1 MDLTSEVSVMRQGE
15 MVGHKKTES
24 TNKEDL
30 AEMMVGRSVLLRI
43 NKSATKPGNAVFS
56 VRDLV
61 VKDDLDV
68 TRVKNVNLDIHE
80 GEILGL
86 AGVTGNGQT
95 ELLEALSGIRKIE
108 SGEIQLFNET
118 ISNKNNFFDP
128 KRLKEKGLAH
138 VPEDR
143 QRMGLVTDFKAYELS
158 LIHI

>member
-1 MDLTSEVSVMRQGE
+1 
-15 MVGHKKTES
+15 
-24 TNKEDL
+24 
-30 AEMMVGRSVLLRI
+30 MVGRSVLLRI

-95 ELLEALSGIRKIE
+95 ELLESLSGIRKIE
-108 SGEIQLFNET
+108 SGKIQLFNET
-118 ISNKNNFFDP
+118 ISNKNN
-128 KRLKEKGLAH
+128 
-138 VPEDR
+138 
-143 QRMGLVTDFKAYELS
+143 LS
-158 LIHI
+158 LLLKNLSKHKIKII

>member
-1 MDLTSEVSVMRQGE
+1 MIL
-15 MVGHKKTES
+15 KLIILFKI
-24 TNKEDL
+24 
-30 AEMMVGRSVLLRI
+30 RI
-43 NKSATKPGNAVFS
+43 NKLATKPGNAVFS

-108 SGEIQLFNET
+108 SGEIIFIGIVN
-118 ISNKNNFFDP
+118 
-128 KRLKEKGLAH
+128 
-138 VPEDR
+138 
-143 QRMGLVTDFKAYELS
+143 KAYEFHMG
-158 LIHI
+158 IQMNVRIK